1 MSQRRNEIFALPIGK
16 QYTEENLSA
25 SRGMKFKRQRVFEDL
40 ITTAAYVDSLVF
52 DKRLHKAVIMTI
64 KEVGGAQS
72 IYYKVLACIDPADW
86 HEIQAETSLAAAG
99 HIAYTVS
106 DSWSYLKLQAKQN
119 SGAGVVTAFIA
130 GQTP

>member
-25 SRGMKFKRQRVFEDL
+25 SRGMKFKRARVFEGL
-40 ITTAAYVDSLVF
+40 ITTAAYVDSLIF
-52 DKRLHKAVIMTI
+52 DKRLHKAVVVTI
-64 KEVGGAQS
+64 KEKGGAQS
-72 IYYKVLACIDPADW
+72 IYHKVLACIDPEDW

-99 HIAYTVS
+99 HVAYTVS
-106 DSWSYLKLQAKQN
+106 DPWSYLKLQAKNN
-119 SGAGVVTAFIA
+119 SGPGVVTAFIA